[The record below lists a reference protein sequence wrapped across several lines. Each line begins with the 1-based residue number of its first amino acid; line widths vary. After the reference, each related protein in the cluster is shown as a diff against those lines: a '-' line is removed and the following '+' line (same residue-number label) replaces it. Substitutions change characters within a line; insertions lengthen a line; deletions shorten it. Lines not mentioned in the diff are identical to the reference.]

1 MDDASNLPFSEIELN
16 KDERKM
22 LKALADSRIFATDD
36 IFQTANRL
44 KHFGLANLHPIPSKD
59 GVPVLSFGASC
70 AIEIEERGKDYL
82 AYIDQRKK
90 STKASRIH
98 DLVIAVISFLL
109 GMLTSEHFWNFLN
122 KCLSG
127 FEG

>member
-1 MDDASNLPFSEIELN
+1 MDDASNLPFPEIELS
-16 KDERKM
+16 KDGRKM

-70 AIEIEERGKDYL
+70 AIGIEERGKDYL

-90 STKASRIH
+90 SARTRRIH
-98 DLVIAVISFLL
+98 DLVIAIISFLL
-109 GMLTSEHFWNFLN
+109 GLLTSEHFWNFLN

-127 FEG
+127 SEG

>member
-109 GMLTSEHFWNFLN
+109 GMLTSEHFWIFLN

-127 FEG
+127 SEG

>member
-122 KCLSG
+122 KCLSES
-127 FEG
+127 EG

>member
-122 KCLSG
+122 KLL
-127 FEG
+127 

>member
-59 GVPVLSFGASC
+59 GVPVLSFGAAC
-70 AIEIEERGKDYL
+70 AIEIDERGKDYL

-90 STKASRIH
+90 STKANRIH
-98 DLVIAVISFLL
+98 DLVIAIISFLL
-109 GMLTSEHFWNFLN
+109 GLLTSEHFWNFLN

>member
-1 MDDASNLPFSEIELN
+1 MDDASNLPFSEIELS

-44 KHFGLANLHPIPSKD
+44 KHFGLANLHPIPSKE
-59 GVPVLSFGASC
+59 GVPVLSFGTSC
-70 AIEIEERGKDYL
+70 AIGIEERGKDYL

-90 STKASRIH
+90 ATKANRIH
-98 DLVIAVISFLL
+98 DLVIAIISFLL
-109 GMLTSEHFWNFLN
+109 GLLTSEHFWNFLS

>member
-1 MDDASNLPFSEIELN
+1 MDDASDLPFSEIELS

-122 KCLSG
+122 KYLSG
-127 FEG
+127 SEG

>member
-1 MDDASNLPFSEIELN
+1 MDDASNLPFSEIELS

>member
-1 MDDASNLPFSEIELN
+1 MDDASNLPFSEIELS

-109 GMLTSEHFWNFLN
+109 GILTSEHFWKFLN

-127 FEG
+127 SEG

>member
-1 MDDASNLPFSEIELN
+1 MDDASDLPFSEIELS

-70 AIEIEERGKDYL
+70 AIEIEERGKAYL

-127 FEG
+127 SEG

>member
-1 MDDASNLPFSEIELN
+1 MDDASNLPFSEIELS

-22 LKALADSRIFATDD
+22 LKALAASRIFATDD
-36 IFQTANRL
+36 ILQAAQRL
-44 KHFGLANLHPIPSKD
+44 KHFGFAELNPIPSNP
-59 GVPVLSFGASC
+59 GVPVLSFGASI
-70 AIEIEERGKDYL
+70 AIRIEDRGRDYL
-82 AYIDQRKK
+82 SYIDQRKK

-98 DLVIAVISFLL
+98 DLVIAIISFLL
-109 GMLTSEHFWNFLN
+109 GLLTSEHFWNFLN

>member
-1 MDDASNLPFSEIELN
+1 MDDASNLPFSEIELS

-98 DLVIAVISFLL
+98 DLVIATISFLL
-109 GMLTSEHFWNFLN
+109 GLLTSEHFWNFLN

>member
-127 FEG
+127 YEG

>member
-127 FEG
+127 PEG

>member
-1 MDDASNLPFSEIELN
+1 MDDASNLPFSEIELS

-70 AIEIEERGKDYL
+70 AIGIEERGKDYL

-90 STKASRIH
+90 SARTRRIH
-98 DLVIAVISFLL
+98 DLVIAIISFLL
-109 GMLTSEHFWNFLN
+109 GLLTSEHFWNFLS
-122 KCLSG
+122 KCLSKS
-127 FEG
+127 EG

>member
-1 MDDASNLPFSEIELN
+1 MDDASNLPFSEIELS

-36 IFQTANRL
+36 ILQTANRL

-90 STKASRIH
+90 STKANRIH
-98 DLVIAVISFLL
+98 DLVIAMISFLL
-109 GMLTSEHFWNFLN
+109 GLLTSEHFWNFLN

>member
-1 MDDASNLPFSEIELN
+1 MDDASDLPFSEIELS

-127 FEG
+127 AEG

>member
-1 MDDASNLPFSEIELN
+1 MDDASNLPFSEIELS

-90 STKASRIH
+90 ATKANRIH
-98 DLVIAVISFLL
+98 DLVIAIITFLL
-109 GMLTSEHFWNFLN
+109 GLLTSEHFWNFLN

>member
-1 MDDASNLPFSEIELN
+1 MDDVINLPFSEIELS

-22 LKALADSRIFATDD
+22 LKALATSRIFATDD
-36 IFQTANRL
+36 ILQAAQRL

-70 AIEIEERGKDYL
+70 AIGIEERGKDYL

-90 STKASRIH
+90 SARTRRIH
-98 DLVIAVISFLL
+98 DLVIAIISFLL
-109 GMLTSEHFWNFLN
+109 GLLTSEHFWNFLN

>member
-1 MDDASNLPFSEIELN
+1 MDDASNLPFSEIELS

-22 LKALADSRIFATDD
+22 LKALADSRIF
-36 IFQTANRL
+36 
-44 KHFGLANLHPIPSKD
+44 LHPIPSKD

-127 FEG
+127 SEG

>member
-1 MDDASNLPFSEIELN
+1 MDDASNLPFSEIELS

-70 AIEIEERGKDYL
+70 AIEIEERGIL
-82 AYIDQRKK
+82 ISGRSPQR
-90 STKASRIH
+90 
-98 DLVIAVISFLL
+98 LVESMI
-109 GMLTSEHFWNFLN
+109 
-122 KCLSG
+122 
-127 FEG
+127 

>member
-1 MDDASNLPFSEIELN
+1 MDDASNLPFSEIELS

-59 GVPVLSFGASC
+59 GVHVLSFGASC

-109 GMLTSEHFWNFLN
+109 GTLTSEHFWNFLN

-127 FEG
+127 SEG

>member
-1 MDDASNLPFSEIELN
+1 MDDASNLPFSEIELS

-109 GMLTSEHFWNFLN
+109 GMLTSEHFWTFLN

-127 FEG
+127 SEG

>member
-59 GVPVLSFGASC
+59 GVPVLSFGASFSIG
-70 AIEIEERGKDYL
+70 IEDRGRDYL
-82 AYIDQRKK
+82 SYIDQRKK
-90 STKASRIH
+90 STKANRIH
-98 DLVIAVISFLL
+98 DLVIAIISFLL
-109 GMLTSEHFWNFLN
+109 GLLTSEHFWNFLN

>member
-109 GMLTSEHFWNFLN
+109 GLLTSEHFWNFLN

>member
-1 MDDASNLPFSEIELN
+1 MDDASDLPFSEIELS

-90 STKASRIH
+90 STVIW
-98 DLVIAVISFLL
+98 LVHTTAVLQAES
-109 GMLTSEHFWNFLN
+109 
-122 KCLSG
+122 CLCY
-127 FEG
+127 

>member
-1 MDDASNLPFSEIELN
+1 MDDASNLPFSEIELS

-59 GVPVLSFGASC
+59 G
-70 AIEIEERGKDYL
+70 EIEERGKDYL

-127 FEG
+127 SEG

>member
-70 AIEIEERGKDYL
+70 AIGIEERGKDYL

-90 STKASRIH
+90 SARTRRIH
-98 DLVIAVISFLL
+98 DLVIAIISFLL
-109 GMLTSEHFWNFLN
+109 GLLTSEHFWNFLN
-122 KCLSG
+122 KCLSKS
-127 FEG
+127 EG

>member
-109 GMLTSEHFWNFLN
+109 GLLTSEHFWNFLS
-122 KCLSG
+122 KCLSKP
-127 FEG
+127 EG